1 MLNEFEQKII
11 KDETLLHVYNLLKKR
26 IKETNS
32 EIEWY
37 TKELVIEKSED
48 EKDWCYRC
56 IEVEAEKK
64 KAYLEIIRYLKE
76 QL

>member
-1 MLNEFEQKII
+1 MLNEFEQRII

-37 TKELVIEKSED
+37 TKELVIEESED

-64 KAYLEIIRYLKE
+64 KTYLEIIRYLKE